1 MRCSQAWTQAPS
13 ASSCACASS
22 RAVSQSPRR
31 PCQTARSIGA
41 AKDGGCLRLRLA
53 KNGSIA
59 SVMALR
65 GRDSRAWTGLL
76 PSPVSQRI
84 ECAICLGS
92 EVEVALGQAFDLMGP
107 DLYRARSPSDAEVRV
122 VAFLLGDVGHPC
134 WQ

>member
-22 RAVSQSPRR
+22 CAASQSPRR
-31 PCQTARSIGA
+31 PCQTARSIGVA
-41 AKDGGCLRLRLA
+41 RGGGCLRSRLA
-53 KNGSIA
+53 TNESIA

-65 GRDSRAWTGLL
+65 GRDGRAWTGLL

-92 EVEVALGQAFDLMGP
+92 EVEVAGGQAFDLMGP
-107 DLYRARSPSDAEVRV
+107 DLYLSLIHISEPTR
-122 VAFLLGDVGHPC
+122 LL
-134 WQ
+134 